1 MSTLHYT
8 QTVVILRAPF
18 VVDRYGN
25 TNSERD
31 WSSATRTTVRRVSVQ
46 PDTSAED
53 DGDRPAVTTGLR
65 LTTRRGV
72 DIDLIPGDRVVA
84 VGRLLET
91 DGDVARWVVGGRLH
105 HAEARLKEVTG

>member
-1 MSTLHYT
+1 MTLHYG

-25 TNSERD
+25 ETSERD
-31 WSSATRTTVRRVSVQ
+31 WSSATRTTVRSVSVQ
-46 PDTSAED
+46 PDSSTEE
-53 DGDRPAVTTGLR
+53 DGDRPTVTSGLR

-72 DIDLIPGDRVVA
+72 DIDLVPGDRVIA
-84 VGRLLET
+84 LGRLRET

-105 HAEARLKEVTG
+105 HAEARLKEVIG

>member
-1 MSTLHYT
+1 MTIHYT

-25 TNSERD
+25 ATTERD
-31 WSSATRTTVRRVSVQ
+31 WTSATRTTVRRVSVQ
-46 PDTSAED
+46 PTESAED

-65 LTTRRGV
+65 LITRRGV

-84 VGRLLET
+84 VGRVLDT
-91 DGDVARWVVGGRLH
+91 DGDVARYVVGGRH
-105 HAEARLKEVTG
+105 HHTEARLKEVSG

>member
-1 MSTLHYT
+1 MTLHYT

-25 TNSERD
+25 TTSERD

-46 PDTSAED
+46 PDSTSED

-65 LTTRRGV
+65 LITRRGV
-72 DIDLIPGDRVVA
+72 DIDLIPGDRVV
-84 VGRLLET
+84 VLGRLLDT
-91 DGDVARWVVGGRLH
+91 DGEPARYIVGGRH
-105 HAEARLKEVTG
+105 HHTEARLKEVAG